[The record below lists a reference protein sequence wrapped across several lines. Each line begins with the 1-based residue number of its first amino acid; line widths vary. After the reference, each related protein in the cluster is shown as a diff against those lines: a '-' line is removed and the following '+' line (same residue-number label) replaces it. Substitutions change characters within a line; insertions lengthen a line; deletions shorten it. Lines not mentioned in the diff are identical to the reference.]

1 MFLTVEKEIRGGI
14 CQAIQRYAKANNKYM
29 NNYVKSIES
38 SYLAYLDA
46 NNLYGYPMSE
56 KLPANGLKWV
66 EDLSQFNED
75 FIKNYDENSNKGYFV
90 EVDVDYPKNLF
101 NSHKDLP
108 YLAEKKKIGKFEK
121 LICNI
126 QDKKI
131 CCSHKN
137 FITSIKSWINTKKG
151 TQSNS
156 IQSKSIVET
165 LT

>member
-75 FIKNYDENSNKGYFV
+75 FIKNYDENSNKGYLL
-90 EVDVDYPKNLF
+90 EVDVEYLKKLF
-101 NSHKDLP
+101 NLRKDLSFLP
-108 YLAEKKKIGKFEK
+108 KKEKINKYQKLVSNIKKTKRNM
-121 LICNI
+121 L
-126 QDKKI
+126 
-131 CCSHKN
+131 
-137 FITSIKSWINTKKG
+137 FI
-151 TQSNS
+151 
-156 IQSKSIVET
+156 
-165 LT
+165 

>member
-1 MFLTVEKEIRGGI
+1 MFLTVEKEIIRGGI

-46 NNLYGYPMSE
+46 NNLYGYPMCE

-126 QDKKI
+126 QDKK
-131 CCSHKN
+131 N
-137 FITSIKSWINTKKG
+137 MLFT
-151 TQSNS
+151 
-156 IQSKSIVET
+156 
-165 LT
+165 